1 MGEEE
6 EEEEVGGWFRRV
18 NPSASFLV
26 PKFVGFLVSSEG
38 GGGGGE
44 WGRRKVNVSVLTSSW
59 SCGGS
64 EFVTRSPSR
73 RNLDFRLNYDEEM
86 LDILFDTNIGIG
98 RCVSLF

>member
-1 MGEEE
+1 MGEER

-18 NPSASFLV
+18 NPSAFLV

-38 GGGGGE
+38 ERGGGG
-44 WGRRKVNVSVLTSSW
+44 GRRKVNVSVLTSSW